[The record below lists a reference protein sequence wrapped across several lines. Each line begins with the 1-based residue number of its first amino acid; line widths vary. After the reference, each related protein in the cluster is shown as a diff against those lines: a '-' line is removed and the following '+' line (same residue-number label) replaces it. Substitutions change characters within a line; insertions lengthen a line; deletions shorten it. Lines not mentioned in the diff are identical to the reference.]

1 MPVNTNKIPP
11 IIPGVVTVASAVSS
25 ANIAFDRI
33 FDVSV
38 LANKLEIDVGDK
50 TKLKTDN
57 KASLVGAIN
66 EIQESFLN
74 GYLLENITGNLLDL
88 TTTNRLTLVGAIN
101 ELDQEVGDLRSLN
114 TESKYS
120 LVDAINEVSRSS
132 ANIGDLSL
140 LSTSDRFSLVGAIN
154 EIYTS
159 VGYIGNLTTGDPDL
173 VSAVNN
179 NFDKIGVMSSLMTV
193 RKNSLV
199 EAINELKVRADGFL
213 KSDGSNVPTKDMD
226 FGNKRLRRLGPA
238 TEDTDA
244 VIRGQVVEIAK
255 TGNISQLLTNSKTT
269 LVASINE
276 LFTNTGP
283 MLTLKTAEKTS
294 IVGAINELFDNI
306 GYSTKQDNLETVS
319 GVEYGRGVGSDH
331 NQIFDFHSS
340 VSVSD
345 YDFRIMRSAGNN
357 GHTILDQRGT
367 GYIYY
372 GFSGVNRIRMRNDP
386 NKPLQVLEGSNWV
399 DVATGEKSLPLV
411 GGTIT
416 GHLYVKSSS
425 SNGFVKLVAQGNPG
439 TGYLSGGFADGA
451 DAWRIGD
458 TAVDGTN
465 VNFHLMNSQLKGFKF
480 HGDLEVTG
488 TIVTPKD
495 IQGLSASDEK
505 LKSNVEPLTDALE
518 VISSLEGFSY
528 DMHGRRQSGLI
539 AQKTQKVKE
548 HLVSKLE
555 VDGEEVL
562 GVYYNQVIG
571 YLVEAIKTLKKRIEV
586 LEG

>member
-1 MPVNTNKIPP
+1 
-11 IIPGVVTVASAVSS
+11 
-25 ANIAFDRI
+25 
-33 FDVSV
+33 
-38 LANKLEIDVGDK
+38 
-50 TKLKTDN
+50 
-57 KASLVGAIN
+57 
-66 EIQESFLN
+66 LN

-255 TGNISQLLTNSKTT
+255 TGNISQLMTNSKTT

-345 YDFRIMRSAGNN
+345 YDFRMMRSAGNN
-357 GHTILDQRGT
+357 GHMILDQRGT
-367 GYIYY
+367 GYIYF
-372 GFSGVNRIRMRNDP
+372 GFAGVNRVRMRNDV

-399 DVATGEKSLPLV
+399 DIATGEKSLPLT
-411 GGTIT
+411 GGTTTGAIT
-416 GHLYVKSSS
+416 VKASSTL
-425 SNGFVKLVAQGNPG
+425 GFASIKTQQSADT
-439 TGYLSGGFADGA
+439 TGGFSGGFSDGS
-451 DAWRIGD
+451 DAWSLGLAGRND
-458 TAVDGTN
+458 Y
-465 VNFHLMNSQLKGFKF
+465 VNMYFTGLKGFKV

-488 TIVTPKD
+488 NITTPKE
-495 IQGLSASDEK
+495 IQGLQASDEK
-505 LKSNVEPLTDALE
+505 LKSNIEPLSDALE

-548 HLVSKLE
+548 HLVSKLN

-562 GVYYNQVIG
+562 GVYYSQVIG
-571 YLVEAIKTLKKRIEV
+571 YLVEAVKTLKKRIEV